1 MALYD
6 LMLIL
11 DAEAPDERRT
21 EILDGIR
28 QAIEADGALVE
39 SQDWGARHLAFEIG
53 GREDGAYHLFQLEA
67 APPLLERLGR
77 TLRITDDVLRFR
89 LIRLKPGQPTPRRLA
104 PTRAAATMS
113 TETPLR
119 RWPRVRRPMRP
130 RVAEASRATAGA
142 GRAAERHQLRRLR
155 RG

>member
-89 LIRLKPGQPTPRRLA
+89 LIRLKPGQPTPPPPRPDARSGDDERGDA
-104 PTRAAATMS
+104 PSPVAARAAADA
-113 TETPLR
+113 PAR
-119 RWPRVRRPMRP
+119 R
-130 RVAEASRATAGA
+130 
-142 GRAAERHQLRRLR
+142 
-155 RG
+155 

>member
-89 LIRLKPGQPTPRRLA
+89 LIRLKPGQPTSPAPRPDARSGDDEHGDA
-104 PTRAAATMS
+104 PSPVAARAAADA
-113 TETPLR
+113 PAR
-119 RWPRVRRPMRP
+119 R
-130 RVAEASRATAGA
+130 
-142 GRAAERHQLRRLR
+142 
-155 RG
+155 